1 MIVFVFIY
9 EGTKY
14 GEKVLTIVM
23 SVAMVLCLLPTA
35 VMAETEEPTLWIR
48 CGTSTTLTV
57 TLPTTDNSY
66 TYGTTGADGKTAS
79 QTASNEAALPDSGW
93 TWAVQKVDTVDA
105 GTTYGYKMIL
115 NNFNADTRDRV
126 SGGTDYDCI
135 RFQSMNLSVVIIGTN
150 TLNISTKRGTGI
162 ISEEGTGS
170 KLLIS
175 GSGTLNTSGA
185 IGISTYQGITI
196 NSGTINASSAESW
209 GVGSLGKITING
221 GNVTSNGARC
231 GIRSA
236 DSGYHFPIGIIINGG
251 TVTAKAGV
259 GNSAFN
265 INPTMTDYAGG
276 YRWNINQDTP
286 VWTRS
291 DVTAFTN
298 EDGPVY
304 VQIKSI
310 MLTDS
315 DDFDVPTG
323 MVSTDITP
331 IDVSGGLIDGQAPYT
346 FSLENAP
353 SWLSISDAGVI
364 SGSRPATASEATTAT
379 VKVVDSSIPA
389 LSDSI
394 TINIG
399 AITAKPVSPSDNKPV
414 SDSNPST
421 SDNNMIELWI
431 GLALLAAFV
440 FMVSVIISRR
450 NRKA

>member
-1 MIVFVFIY
+1 M
-9 EGTKY
+9 
-14 GEKVLTIVM
+14 
-23 SVAMVLCLLPTA
+23 
-35 VMAETEEPTLWIR
+35 
-48 CGTSTTLTV
+48 
-57 TLPTTDNSY
+57 
-66 TYGTTGADGKTAS
+66 
-79 QTASNEAALPDSGW
+79 
-93 TWAVQKVDTVDA
+93 
-105 GTTYGYKMIL
+105 
-115 NNFNADTRDRV
+115 
-126 SGGTDYDCI
+126 
-135 RFQSMNLSVVIIGTN
+135 
-150 TLNISTKRGTGI
+150 
-162 ISEEGTGS
+162 
-170 KLLIS
+170 
-175 GSGTLNTSGA
+175 
-185 IGISTYQGITI
+185 
-196 NSGTINASSAESW
+196 
-209 GVGSLGKITING
+209 
-221 GNVTSNGARC
+221 
-231 GIRSA
+231 
-236 DSGYHFPIGIIINGG
+236 
-251 TVTAKAGV
+251 TAKAGV